1 MAQKQTKQIIS
12 LLFKKIFPEEK
23 FKEDGNYRC
32 YKLACGNL
40 QLQTDEANTC
50 TGELSQYFSDFSAI
64 TRTGT

>member
-40 QLQTDEANTC
+40 QLQTDEGNPC
-50 TGELSQYFSDFSAI
+50 IEELSQFFADYSAI